1 MIKIFSINEILD
13 ATNNFLKK
21 KNEKKIKFEESKNP
35 LVLNDTSVD
44 HKNENN
50 SLTLEDRQK
59 FRKALGL
66 DQGNK
71 QVDVEKAIK
80 DKSSEKSSFRK
91 DNETLNHLSN
101 NRTLLSIEEKKEK
114 NNREKIVDE
123 IYKVIKKKVRK
134 STIKVILDQQ
144 TEINNLKN
152 KISELRKIE
161 YKNLKAN
168 KHLKNEIA
176 TLINNEKILNFK
188 LEEFKNKLDS
198 SIKKE
203 YELNSKNEDLENS
216 LKELENSLS
225 LTKDE
230 NAKLEKNYLSIQSQ
244 LDKFIVNEKNLIDSN
259 KNIENNI
266 LILTNTKN
274 S

>member
-71 QVDVEKAIK
+71 RVDVEKAIK

-123 IYKVIKKKVRK
+123 IYKVIKKK
-134 STIKVILDQQ
+134 S
-144 TEINNLKN
+144 
-152 KISELRKIE
+152 
-161 YKNLKAN
+161 
-168 KHLKNEIA
+168 
-176 TLINNEKILNFK
+176 
-188 LEEFKNKLDS
+188 
-198 SIKKE
+198 KKE
-203 YELNSKNEDLENS
+203 HN
-216 LKELENSLS
+216 
-225 LTKDE
+225 
-230 NAKLEKNYLSIQSQ
+230 
-244 LDKFIVNEKNLIDSN
+244 
-259 KNIENNI
+259 
-266 LILTNTKN
+266 
-274 S
+274 